1 MDVTIKDVAKIAGV
15 SIATVSRVI
24 NGIDTVD
31 EKLKDRVLQ
40 TINELGYKP
49 NNLARSLK
57 SDVTN
62 TIGVVVSDISN
73 QFFINVSRQIETII
87 RKNGYTM
94 MIASTDSDI
103 KKEIDIIN
111 MFAGKRVDGM
121 VISPNSNDIADSIR
135 DINCP
140 MVAIDRKV
148 LKNICDSVYV
158 DKERSMYDIVQ
169 YLYAR
174 GHRNI
179 AMVTGPKDLSSNY
192 DRFNGYIKAHYDC
205 GMEIDNKNIFFG
217 LFTREFGNAA
227 MSEIMSMENPP
238 TAIISGSALITVGL
252 LVHAKRNGIKIPE
265 DISIIS
271 FGAID
276 LEDLIDCK
284 VTYIDSLQTEI
295 GQIAGDMIISR
306 IKNPNQKIKLQI
318 LTARIIE
325 GNSVKTICL

>member
-1 MDVTIKDVAKIAGV
+1 MDVTIKDVAKKAKV
-15 SIATVSRVI
+15 STATVSRVI
-24 NGIDTVD
+24 NGINTVD
-31 EKLKDRVLQ
+31 EKLRERVQ
-40 TINELGYKP
+40 ETIKELSYKP

-73 QFFINVSRQIETII
+73 QFFINVSRQIEKII

-121 VISPNSNDIADSIR
+121 VISPDSNDIADSIK
-135 DINCP
+135 DISCP

-158 DKERSMYDIVQ
+158 DKERSTYDIVQ
-169 YLYAR
+169 YLYAK
-174 GHRNI
+174 GHRSI
-179 AMVTGPKDLSSNY
+179 ALVTGPKDLSSNY

-205 GMEIDNKNIFFG
+205 GIKIDNRNIFFG
-217 LFTREFGNAA
+217 LFTREFGNSA
-227 MSEIMSMENPP
+227 MAEIMSMENPP

-252 LVHAKRNGIKIPE
+252 LVRAKTMGIIIP
-265 DISIIS
+265 DDVSIIS
-271 FGAID
+271 FGSID
-276 LEDLIDCK
+276 LEELIDCK

-295 GQIAGDMIISR
+295 GGIAGEMIISR
-306 IKNPNQKIKLQI
+306 INNPSQKIKHQVLI
-318 LTARIIE
+318 ARIVE
-325 GNSVKTICL
+325 GNSVKTISL